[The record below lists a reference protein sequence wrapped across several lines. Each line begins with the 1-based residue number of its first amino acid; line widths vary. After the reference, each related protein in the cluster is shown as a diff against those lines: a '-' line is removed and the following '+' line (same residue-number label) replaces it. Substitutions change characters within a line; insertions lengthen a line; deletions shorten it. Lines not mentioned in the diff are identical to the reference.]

1 MLLNVILGILFCLAL
16 LLSIVCCTKLVRVK
30 RKLSDMTEAL
40 SDIQAGNG
48 NRKILAADNELTAEL
63 SFKMNE
69 IVYAYEEQLSQLRSA
84 DETNRQLMTSL
95 SHDVRTPLTTLLGY
109 LDAVHR
115 GIVTGKNREDYLE
128 ISRRK
133 AYDLKEYIDVLFD
146 WFNLNSS
153 EFSLSIERTE
163 LAELTRNILK
173 DWIPVFEEKNLIYE
187 IELPEK
193 PLLTRVDLGGYA
205 RIIHNLV
212 QNVINHS
219 QATQIKIKMVKQKND
234 IKICIMDN
242 GIGIEKTDLQHI
254 FQRLYKCDKGRSNK
268 GSGLGLAI
276 VRQMVEKMDGRI
288 TVQSEPNQYTNFT
301 VFFPLDA

>member
-146 WFNLNSS
+146 SFYS
-153 EFSLSIERTE
+153 
-163 LAELTRNILK
+163 RN
-173 DWIPVFEEKNLIYE
+173 F
-187 IELPEK
+187 
-193 PLLTRVDLGGYA
+193 
-205 RIIHNLV
+205 
-212 QNVINHS
+212 
-219 QATQIKIKMVKQKND
+219 
-234 IKICIMDN
+234 
-242 GIGIEKTDLQHI
+242 
-254 FQRLYKCDKGRSNK
+254 LYD
-268 GSGLGLAI
+268 
-276 VRQMVEKMDGRI
+276 
-288 TVQSEPNQYTNFT
+288 Y
-301 VFFPLDA
+301 